1 MTNEDRL
8 TRLPND
14 VRFER
19 DNLGSLGIPA
29 DAYWGINTAR
39 ALENFPITG
48 RPISDYTDFMVG
60 FACVKQAAA
69 QANAEIGALEREKA
83 DAITAAC
90 DEIIEGKLHEQFV
103 VDIMQGGA
111 GTSTNMNVNE
121 VIANRA
127 LELAGHRKGAFEFI
141 NPNDHVNRGQSTN
154 DAYPTALKV
163 GLCRSI
169 ERLLAELR
177 LLEGA
182 LREKGREFEA
192 IVKVGRTQ
200 LQDAVPMT
208 LQQEFESFAVTLG
221 EDHQHFED
229 LRHKLWEISLG
240 GTAIGTGIA
249 ADPAFAAAA
258 AKHLARSTGY
268 RIVVAPNL
276 IEATTDVGVFV
287 ELSGALKRTA
297 IKLSKICNDLRLL
310 SSGPQAGFNEIRL
323 PPRQA
328 GSSIMPGKVNPVI
341 PECVNSVAFAVV
353 GHDAT
358 LTMASEAGQLQLN
371 AFGPVIAYALFE
383 SLAWMTNAMTTLR
396 VNCVA
401 GITANRAHLAQQLDS
416 FVGVITALIP
426 RIGYGPASA
435 LVKEALATKV
445 NIGDLVVRSGLLS
458 ADEAGALLSPRRL
471 TSNQAPPPGTSRE

>member
-1 MTNEDRL
+1 MALGDVIAIHGGKTVEVIDTDAEGRL
-8 TRLPND
+8 IMSDALALAVEEPTDAVIDIATLT
-14 VRFER
+14 
-19 DNLGSLGIPA
+19 GSC
-29 DAYWGINTAR
+29 AR
-39 ALENFPITG
+39 ALGDQIAGVLGNDQALIDQIRMASESTSELVWQLPLH
-48 RPISDYTDFMVG
+48 RPYRKILDSDVADLQNCGPVG
-60 FACVKQAAA
+60 KP
-69 QANAEIGALEREKA
+69 
-83 DAITAAC
+83 DAILA
-90 DEIIEGKLHEQFV
+90 
-103 VDIMQGGA
+103 
-111 GTSTNMNVNE
+111 
-121 VIANRA
+121 A
-127 LELAGHRKGAFEFI
+127 LELAGHRKGGAFEFI
-141 NPNDHVNRGQSTN
+141 DPNDHVNRGQSTN
-154 DAYPTALKV
+154 DSYPTALKI

-182 LREKGREFEA
+182 LREKGREFEDL
-192 IVKVGRTQ
+192 VKVGRTQ

-310 SSGPQAGFNEIRL
+310 SSGPQAGFNEIHL

-358 LTMASEAGQLQLN
+358 LTMAAEAGQLQLN

-383 SLAWMTNAMTTLR
+383 TLAWMTNAMATLR

-435 LVKEALATKV
+435 LAKEALATRV

-458 ADEAGALLSPRRL
+458 PDEAGALLSPRRL
-471 TSNQAPPPGTSRE
+471 TSNQAPPPGASRE